1 MMRGRILLG
10 ALLLVAV
17 APAALG
23 LAQMWFDFLGE
34 KQLLDAFFT
43 LAILGTVISFLV
55 AVDYDLPGTRRK
67 FSMYALTALV
77 VIAAGLGIFQ
87 IWTAAIAVKLFIKI
101 MLSIVIL
108 IGLLS
113 FSAAALEDLG
123 ANKKLR
129 DEKFID

>member
-17 APAALG
+17 AAAALG

-87 IWTAAIAVKLFIKI
+87 IWTAAIAVELFIKI